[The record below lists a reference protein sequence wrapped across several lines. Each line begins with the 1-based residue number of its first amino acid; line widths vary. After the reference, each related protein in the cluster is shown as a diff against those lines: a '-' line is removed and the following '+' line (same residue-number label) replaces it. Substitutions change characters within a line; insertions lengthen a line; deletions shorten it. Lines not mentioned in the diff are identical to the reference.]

1 MELWEFRSSH
11 LFKWTIYL
19 QETEYRLHTRPWA
32 CAVVNAH
39 ECNCWGACSSLGNM
53 QYHEKDPLA
62 LSCCSIKQWFCLCSW
77 SRMDWQFEKQKS
89 IWKHRNLLIMIP
101 CMQVLWSHMPE
112 IDTLQLRAWS
122 LGISELSI
130 NVSLHVGYAV
140 IQRFQFPSAMTEP
153 NLSLEGALCTWS
165 AKQHFITRLITPQA
179 ILSYLF
185 DLEKR
190 WCFRPCMCY

>member
-1 MELWEFRSSH
+1 MELQLGYGNSMGNTTRFFKKPLCKPKIRDPHKGANMLH
-11 LFKWTIYL
+11 LTSLKI
-19 QETEYRLHTRPWA
+19 TEQCDRQT
-32 CAVVNAH
+32 
-39 ECNCWGACSSLGNM
+39 
-53 QYHEKDPLA
+53 
-62 LSCCSIKQWFCLCSW
+62 
-77 SRMDWQFEKQKS
+77 QKTY
-89 IWKHRNLLIMIP
+89 I
-101 CMQVLWSHMPE
+101 PE